1 MSKSVANPEKLKKF
15 LNKRVRLKINHSREV
30 VIQIHRKH
38 LIIELVVSGD
48 VLNTGGGDR
57 SRLRR
62 ILEPGDR
69 GRHWSREKGGSGD
82 IDKILFLCSS
92 DVYSPFT
99 QKERIEIGMVVI
111 RGKSVESLVALEPLQ
126 WSGLDSNN
134 AVVQVSDC
142 LFWNEARLCCRI
154 AIPHSC
160 ISLKFPV

>member
-30 VIQIHRKH
+30 VIQIQRKH

-69 GRHWSREKGGSGD
+69 GRH
-82 IDKILFLCSS
+82 
-92 DVYSPFT
+92 
-99 QKERIEIGMVVI
+99 
-111 RGKSVESLVALEPLQ
+111 
-126 WSGLDSNN
+126 
-134 AVVQVSDC
+134 
-142 LFWNEARLCCRI
+142 
-154 AIPHSC
+154 
-160 ISLKFPV
+160 